1 MKLYLVRHGF
11 AYHNLAVNKWGD
23 KGYFMKEY
31 EGMLLTD
38 ALLTGKGIVQ
48 ATDLKEKLNNIKFKD
63 IYCSSSS
70 RCIQTCDFSIDTN
83 LIIKLDD
90 RLMEPQG
97 IHICN
102 KRKIKNDI
110 SNFLLSAKN
119 KFDFFNVTDNY
130 DDRFNNPESNE
141 EFTTRIK
148 NFINHLK
155 NNYENEDNILI
166 ITHYD
171 WLFHFYSILYN
182 IPYGFNNC
190 ELKIIDL

>member
-31 EGMLLTD
+31 EGVLLTD
-38 ALLTGKGIVQ
+38 ALLTKRGIEQ
-48 ATDLKEKLNNIKFKD
+48 ATDLKEKFNNIEFKD

-70 RCIQTCDFSIDTN
+70 RCIQTCDLSINTN
-83 LIIKLDD
+83 IVIKLDD

-102 KRKIKNDI
+102 KRKIKTEIN
-110 SNFLLSAKN
+110 NFLLTTKN
-119 KFDFFNVTDNY
+119 KFEFFNVKDDY
-130 DDRFNNPESNE
+130 DDRFNNPETNDEITS
-141 EFTTRIK
+141 RIK

-155 NNYENEDNILI
+155 NNYKNEDNILI
-166 ITHYD
+166 VTHYD
-171 WLFHFYSILYN
+171 WLFHFYTIFYN
-182 IPYGFNNC
+182 KPYGFNNC
-190 ELKIIDL
+190 ELKIVDL

>member
-31 EGMLLTD
+31 EGALLTD
-38 ALLTGKGIVQ
+38 ALLTERGIEQ
-48 ATDLKEKLNNIKFKD
+48 ASALKETFNTVKFKD

-102 KRKIKNDI
+102 KRKIKTEINT
-110 SNFLLSAKN
+110 FLLTIKN
-119 KFDFFNVTDNY
+119 KFEFFNVTDNY
-130 DDRFNNPESNE
+130 DDRFNNPESHDE
-141 EFTTRIK
+141 VLLRITD
-148 NFINHLK
+148 FIDHLK
-155 NNYENEDNILI
+155 NKYKNKDNILI
-166 ITHYD
+166 VTHYD
-171 WLFHFYSILYN
+171 WLFHFYSIFYN
-182 IPYGFNNC
+182 KPYGFNNC
-190 ELKIIDL
+190 ELKIVDL

>member
-11 AYHNLAVNKWGD
+11 AYHNLAVNKWGE
-23 KGYFMKEY
+23 KGYFMKEF
-31 EGMLLTD
+31 EGVLLTD
-38 ALLTGKGIVQ
+38 ALLTEKGIVQ

-63 IYCSSSS
+63 IYCSSLS

-83 LIIKLDD
+83 LVIKLDD

-110 SNFLLSAKN
+110 NNFLLSAKN
-119 KFDFFNVTDNY
+119 KFDFFNVKDNY

-141 EFTTRIK
+141 EFTSRIK
-148 NFINHLK
+148 HFINHLK
-155 NNYENEDNILI
+155 NNYENGDNILI
-166 ITHYD
+166 ISHYD
-171 WLFHFYSILYN
+171 WLLHFYRILYN

-190 ELKIIDL
+190 ELKIVDL